1 MPIYEYECGTCG
13 RVHEILQ
20 KMSDNPLTDC
30 PECSGRLHKRIS
42 QCTFHLKGGGW
53 YVTDYANSAGKTS
66 APSENKKKKESSST
80 ETSST
85 DATACASACKPADK
99 SST

>member
-1 MPIYEYECGTCG
+1 MPIYEYECGACG
-13 RVHEILQ
+13 RVHEVIQ

-53 YVTDYANSAGKTS
+53 YVTDYANSSGKSSTPEIKNK
-66 APSENKKKKESSST
+66 PSKTEST
-80 ETSST
+80 ETSCS
-85 DATACASACKPADK
+85 DATSCAASCKSADSP
-99 SST
+99 ST